1 MADVTWRGN
10 DPGFQKQAVGNYPA
24 KSDVADKD
32 NIYLTD
38 QGWVYRH
45 FKSLDK
51 QKYWDEIIWAGYV
64 DSSVAAND
72 PVDSINDP
80 TPEFLN
86 GDGIQFVSG
95 NYPASSVTIG
105 TIDIGGP
112 DTGDT
117 SAALPFTVN
126 SVAGTLANTDTWKW
140 EAVSTPPGGGVTISN
155 ATGNFTGDT
164 PTQANTNITFDTAG
178 QYVVKV
184 TLTSVSGDGLVSE
197 ATHGF
202 GAEVHSTDDV
212 IGTVTVSGQTKP
224 QAGNGITYS
233 ATYTGDAPE
242 GDVTYTWTATP
253 SGGVQI
259 TDPAGGDPNQKKF
272 VFSTQAS
279 VTSTVIK
286 CTITDSDASDSGAFG
301 NLTVVPHFVIGTGA
315 VAGGNTTVVKDVAT
329 ATYSVTFTGT
339 SNPAPND
346 LVYAWTA
353 TGVAGSFN
361 SATSATPTFTPTAAG
376 TATIKCTVTSA
387 KSDPTSAVCT
397 SKALTV
403 TAS

>member
-1 MADVTWRGN
+1 MADVTWRGD
-10 DPGFQKQAVGNYPA
+10 DPGFQTQAVGNYPD

-51 QKYWDEIIWAGYV
+51 QKYWDEIIWAGFADV
-64 DSSVAAND
+64 NVNAND
-72 PVDSINDP
+72 PVVPINDP
-80 TPEFLN
+80 SPEFLV

-95 NYPASSVTIG
+95 TYPASSVTIG
-105 TIDIGGP
+105 TIDIGGA

-117 SAALPFTVN
+117 GVALPFTVN

-140 EAVSTPPGGGVTISN
+140 EATSVPPGGGVTISN
-155 ATGNFTGDT
+155 ATGNFTGNT
-164 PTQANTNITFDTAG
+164 PPQANTNITFDTVG

-184 TLTSVSGDGLVSE
+184 TLTSVSGDGLASE

-202 GAEVHSTDDV
+202 GAEAQNTDDI

-253 SGGVQI
+253 SSGVTI
-259 TDPAGGDPNQKKF
+259 SDPAGGDPNQKKF
-272 VFSTQAS
+272 IFSTQAS
-279 VTSTVIK
+279 VTSTVVK
-286 CTITDSDASDSGAFG
+286 CILTDGSAGDSPQ
-301 NLTVVPHFVIGTGA
+301 NDTLTVVPHFVIGTGA
-315 VAGGNTTVVKDVAT
+315 VAGGSSSVAKNA
-329 ATYSVTFTGT
+329 ATSAYSVTFTGT

-387 KSDPTSAVCT
+387 KSDPGSSVCT
-397 SKALTV
+397 SKTLTV
-403 TAS
+403 TA